1 MYQFLHISILDSL
14 ASSLSSIWILAVGTV
29 WNSSS
34 CCKLGNAEWPLSSWY
49 WRVNIMNLE
58 VGQRNDGILRCIK
71 YYSGRRCR
79 ISMGPRQPKMFA
91 SSSDDGM
98 DSAAVLAASSF
109 ASFGF
114 FEWGRYNLSVR
125 CLWQVFHVLPLVV
138 WALSFAQC
146 LMLMHTAPFWA
157 KCCLYT
163 LYCCISCALHY
174 AFCALLHSEEIEYI
188 NIKRSL
194 HRLSFATR
202 LMQTPCSALLVW

>member
-1 MYQFLHISILDSL
+1 MLQT
-14 ASSLSSIWILAVGTV
+14 ASELQLLQTGPLSSIPCFAH
-29 WNSSS
+29 
-34 CCKLGNAEWPLSSWY
+34 
-49 WRVNIMNLE
+49 
-58 VGQRNDGILRCIK
+58 
-71 YYSGRRCR
+71 SGRRCR

-138 WALSFAQC
+138 WALLNVSMSYAYAHCSF
-146 LMLMHTAPFWA
+146 LSKVLFVHP
-157 KCCLYT
+157 L
-163 LYCCISCALHY
+163 
-174 AFCALLHSEEIEYI
+174 LLHFLRFALCFLRTPSFWG
-188 NIKRSL
+188 NWVQIKRSLL